1 MKARVFLR
9 DGELGKM
16 QEGGENVELTR
27 ALFFVFVFLDEAV
40 KEALLENLSPV
51 VWWFLQVGWGRVL
64 YWIGC

>member
-1 MKARVFLR
+1 
-9 DGELGKM
+9 M

-64 YWIGC
+64 YWLGC